1 MPKIEEHAKSIREA
15 EERQRTFNLDTAQNL
30 EIIRVSANVCQ
41 CLSPMVLCMYNFVLI
56 FFLALYF
63 FLACQSSG

>member
-41 CLSPMVLCMYNFVLI
+41 CLSPMVLHIQLCFN